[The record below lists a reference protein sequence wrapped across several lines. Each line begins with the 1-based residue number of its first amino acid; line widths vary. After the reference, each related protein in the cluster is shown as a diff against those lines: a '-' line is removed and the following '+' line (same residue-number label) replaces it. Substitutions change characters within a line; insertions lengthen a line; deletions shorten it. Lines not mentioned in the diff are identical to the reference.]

1 MKGAGKSIEL
11 EKLDENLNTFFT
23 ERAVS
28 SSMLATLDV
37 VISKPEF
44 IMIGLFQYG
53 KEIFSCDEYLSL

>member
-1 MKGAGKSIEL
+1 MKGVGKSIEL

-28 SSMLATLDV
+28 SSTLATPDV
-37 VISKPEF
+37 VISEPEF
-44 IMIGLFQYG
+44 IMIGPFQYG